1 MSYWE
6 TEIPTLIRYTIG
18 DVSAPQTYSD
28 ARLQQQAVAA
38 AIFVQTEVDIS
49 TSYTVSIAATGIS
62 PDPCDPSARD
72 DPFVALITM
81 KSACMLA
88 SNEARIRGG
97 QAISI
102 KDGDSSISTS
112 DRAKISKEIAANFC
126 KMYEDL
132 KWEVAT
138 GQGASAAN
146 RFRAVVSPFRF
157 QYGGNPPPNY

>member
-6 TEIPTLIRYTIG
+6 TEIPLLIRYTIG
-18 DVSAPQTYSD
+18 DVSAPQAYSD

-38 AIFVQTEVDIS
+38 AIFVQTEVDLS
-49 TSYTVSIAATGIS
+49 TAYTVNIAATGIY
-62 PDPCDPSARD
+62 PDPCDPAARD

-81 KSACMLA
+81 KSACMLT
-88 SNEARIRGG
+88 SNESRIRGG

-126 KMYEDL
+126 QMYEDL
-132 KWEVAT
+132 KWEVAI
-138 GQGASAAN
+138 GQGANATS
-146 RFRAVVSPFRF
+146 RFRAIISPFRF
-157 QYGGNPPPNY
+157 QYGGNPPPSY

>member
-6 TEIPTLIRYTIG
+6 TEIPLLIRYTIG
-18 DVSAPQTYSD
+18 DVSVPQTYSD

-38 AIFVQTEVDIS
+38 AIFVQTEVDLS
-49 TSYTVSIAATGIS
+49 TAYTVSIAATGIS
-62 PDPCDPSARD
+62 PDPCDQSTRD

-88 SNEARIRGG
+88 SNEHRIYGG
-97 QAISI
+97 RSI
-102 KDGDSSISTS
+102 LVKDEGQTVATT
-112 DRAKISKEIAANFC
+112 DRAKSAKDIAANFC

-138 GQGASAAN
+138 GQGVNAAS
-146 RFRAVVSPFRF
+146 RFRAIVSPFRF
-157 QYGGNPPPNY
+157 QYGGNPPPSY